1 MVRRLAAIMFTDMV
15 GYTALMREDEG
26 RAKAYRDR
34 QRVVLEEE
42 VAGHGGRIGQFYG
55 DGTLSSF
62 PSAVEAAQAAI
73 RIQTRLSETPRIPL
87 RIGIHL
93 GDVLQDDHGVLG
105 DGVNVAARVQSL
117 AIPGSVLI
125 SDRLQEELANH
136 PYLPTVSLGRVRLKG
151 VPRKMEVFALEG
163 ADLAIPNPTSFQGVA
178 AEEPSVAVLPFVNMS
193 SDPDNEYFA
202 DGITEEIINALTR
215 VEGVRVTA
223 RTSSFAFKGQSR
235 DIRSIAAELGVSTVL
250 EGSVRRASDR
260 VRITAQLIEAES
272 GWHLFSEVYDGSLDD
287 IFATQDEIA
296 AAIVARLE
304 SHFGSPA
311 SASLPGSGHSVPR
324 VPGHPPGA
332 HGHGSHGDHAHPQ
345 DPEAFTEYL
354 KGRYHRNRWTERDGL
369 LAIEHFERSAEID
382 PQCALP
388 FSALAMMYTFLA
400 SVGRMEPSEA
410 YPRAAAFARH
420 ALEVEPDAGEGLLAL
435 GLVKLFYDW
444 DFDAAGEHIEGALE
458 KIPGSTDALQAYAL
472 YLKAVGRHTEAV
484 EAARTAVRVD
494 PLSMP
499 ANRGLAVTLLAAGRT
514 DEARKVIERVLSLD
528 PKFAAGIQT
537 AGFIELAQGDLRKA
551 LELWESIPVVSGDP
565 TQGLGPRGFGLARV
579 GRLDEAR
586 KVLETL
592 KQACAADRA
601 PGLHN
606 EFALVYWGLGDLE
619 RTFYHLG
626 EAVDRHM
633 GSMVFL
639 ATSPNWAPLRHDP
652 RFQALVDRIGIPV
665 AVDARA

>member
-1 MVRRLAAIMFTDMV
+1 MFTDMV

-73 RIQTRLSETPRIPL
+73 RIQTRLSEAPRIPL

-136 PYLPTVSLGRVRLKG
+136 PYLPTVSLGRVQLKG

-163 ADLAIPNPTSFQGVA
+163 ADLAIPNPAAFGGVA
-178 AEEPSVAVLPFVNMS
+178 TEERSVAVLPFMNMS
-193 SDPDNEYFA
+193 SDPDNEFFA

-215 VEGVRVTA
+215 VEGVQVTA
-223 RTSSFAFKGQSR
+223 RTSSFAFKGEHR
-235 DIRSIAAELGVSTVL
+235 DVRSIAAELGVSTVL
-250 EGSVRRASDR
+250 EGSVRRAGER

-296 AAIVARLE
+296 GAIVARLE
-304 SHFGSPA
+304 SHFGTSAPGIGNAATRDSAGAGAPA
-311 SASLPGSGHSVPR
+311 QGVHGVHGVHGGHI
-324 VPGHPPGA
+324 GHV
-332 HGHGSHGDHAHPQ
+332 HSQ

-354 KGRYHRNRWTERDGL
+354 KGQYHRNRWTERDSL

-382 PQCALP
+382 PGCALP
-388 FSALAMMYTFLA
+388 FSALATMYTFMA
-400 SVGRMEPSEA
+400 SVGRMEPSDA

-420 ALEVEPDAGEGLLAL
+420 ALEVEPDAGEGFLAL

-444 DFDAAGEHIEGALE
+444 DFEGARANIELALE
-458 KIPGSTDALQAYAL
+458 RIPGSADARQIHSL
-472 YLKAVGRHTEAV
+472 YLKAVGRHTESV
-484 EAARTAVRVD
+484 EAARIAVRLD

-499 ANRGLAVTLLAAGRT
+499 ANRGLAVSLLAAGRT
-514 DEARKVIERVLSLD
+514 DEALEVIERVRSLD
-528 PKFAAGIQT
+528 DRFVAGIET
-537 AGFIELAQGDLRKA
+537 AGFIHWDRGDRQTA
-551 LELWESIPVVSGDP
+551 LDLWLSAPEVSGDP
-565 TQGLGPRGFGLARV
+565 SIGLGVRGFGLAQMGRV
-579 GRLDEAR
+579 DEAR
-586 KVLETL
+586 ELLAALEKECSDSPSL
-592 KQACAADRA
+592 S
-601 PGLHN
+601 LHN
-606 EFALVYWGLGDLE
+606 EFAMIYWGLGELDK
-619 RTFYHLG
+619 TFDHLG
-626 EAVDRHM
+626 KAVDRHM

-665 AVDARA
+665 AVDAPV